1 LIAGSGPAHRA
12 KKAGAFVPALGRKLR
27 LFLPLPY
34 LPDRNPGALVWKH
47 HEAADLLGRNSLSV
61 FCALSLP
68 SLSGQ
73 MFRFVYC
80 GHVASDAFIAILGV
94 LLLGFIAWTAEWR
107 ERLRAAL
114 ANKPQSL

>member
-1 LIAGSGPAHRA
+1 LTAIFAGSFKIIDRWIP
-12 KKAGAFVPALGRKLR
+12 R
-27 LFLPLPY
+27 LPGFLC
-34 LPDRNPGALVWKH
+34 
-47 HEAADLLGRNSLSV
+47 LLGRNSLSV
-61 FCALSLP
+61 FCALSLL

-73 MFRFVYC
+73 IFRFVYG

-114 ANKPQSL
+114 ANKPLSS